1 MVIKY
6 EKKYRISI
14 VQYVQSLFCIFWF
27 FNKKSVKK
35 ITKFLREEE
44 KAGHY
49 MGRNEE
55 KSQ

>member
-6 EKKYRISI
+6 EKKYRIRI